1 MSECGTRSR
10 RTGTFR
16 AGGLPHV
23 QHRELRYFVAVAEER
38 NFSRAAKRLDTSQPP
53 LSAAIA
59 QLESKLGVQLFER
72 DSRRV
77 TMTPAVAEL
86 FVRARRIL
94 LDVDEAVWA
103 VRSVGANGAAT
114 A

>member
-1 MSECGTRSR
+1 MSECGTHSR

-77 TMTPAVAEL
+77 TPPAGAEL
-86 FVRARRIL
+86 LVRARRIL

>member
-1 MSECGTRSR
+1 MRNAQSTQGDFPR
-10 RTGTFR
+10 GL
-16 AGGLPHV
+16 ALPHV
-23 QHRELRYFVAVAEER
+23 QQRELRYFVAVAEEL
-38 NFSRAAKRLDTSQPP
+38 NFSRAARRLDISQPP

-72 DSRRV
+72 NSRRV
-77 TMTPAVAEL
+77 TMTPAGAEL
-86 FVRARRIL
+86 LVRARRIL
-94 LDVDEAVWA
+94 LDIDEAVWA